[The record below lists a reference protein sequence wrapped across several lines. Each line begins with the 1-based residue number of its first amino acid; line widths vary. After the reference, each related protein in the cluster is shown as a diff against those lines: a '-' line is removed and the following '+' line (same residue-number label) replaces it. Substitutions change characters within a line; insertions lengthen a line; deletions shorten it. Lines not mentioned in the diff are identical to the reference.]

1 MDAQYSKDFIY
12 GNFTDG
18 GQRTQFPVD
27 VETLAALQNNAALMS
42 VLGNMV
48 GADKVILCGCDSSPR
63 REGYVW
69 IRSARS
75 PKTGEVLH
83 YGGGSLTSCYIRSE
97 DTGEMRVDN
106 VPYDKLYTTRSLV
119 DGVSPDGETY
129 LWSDFVRI
137 DDVTDSLTLTQL
149 LERIKD
155 GENEVA
161 ALKNNAQ
168 YTFVRGMIMIWS
180 GSVATIPEGWALCDG
195 STHTIDGV
203 QVRTP
208 NLCHKFV
215 RGVQQVA
222 QDAYDVGATGGAER
236 VTLTEN
242 QMPSHTHTATCAE
255 AGSHYHG
262 YIADDMVPT
271 GDGTYNSTTY
281 SYDADSHQSG
291 NARKLRTTPDGYH
304 QHTITIGST
313 GGGQAHENLP
323 PYYTLAYIM
332 KL

>member
-222 QDAYDVGATGGAER
+222 EDAYDVDATGGADM
-236 VTLTEN
+236 VTLTEY
-242 QMPSHTHTATCAE
+242 QIPSHTHTATCE
-255 AGSHYHG
+255 ETGEHCHG
-262 YIADDMVPT
+262 YVADDMIA
-271 GDGTYNSTTY
+271 GNRYDYYNVA
-281 SYDADSHQSG
+281 YDADSHQSG
-291 NARKLRTTPDGYH
+291 AAKRLQTTHNGDH
-304 QHTITIGST
+304 QHNITIGST
-313 GGGQAHENLP
+313 GGGQAHNNLP
-323 PYYTLAYIM
+323 SYYTLAYIM